1 METMPSC
8 TNSHTSLPKLSMSK
22 HVQRRDSLSSSRTR
36 DSGYNSDPD
45 PLSPLEV
52 AVLEQDLFL
61 ASFPRVPSILLN
73 SKPATLQSIFSF
85 DTLKPSGLGAILSD
99 DARASSDR
107 GISSHP
113 ATSVSDRG
121 IPRSFPCS
129 PPLENVAGHGPAEIL
144 QTQTTSQ
151 DEDIERWVNDNL
163 PSRNRPE
170 QRALSIVSISSTS
183 SCDMYTSTDV
193 SEDEDEYRN
202 RQSISQKPRSTL
214 KVIDLIIRKVEI
226 SLRYAAYKQC
236 AGNNTPSSQSGI
248 SASTGHSRKTSSS
261 SGPKRKTRQD
271 GSPPP
276 EDDDEDR
283 PNKRRRG
290 SITTFD
296 GSDMGARFA
305 CPFYKHDPNRYRNRR
320 TCPGP
325 GWTTVHRMKEHLY
338 RSHAQP
344 IFCPIC
350 YAKFKSDK
358 EQLNHVRL
366 QQCERSSTQQIDGID
381 RETIWTLR
389 KRTTGLRLEEDK
401 WRDVYHILFPGVP
414 TVDIPSPFYDCD
426 SPSEDSRRF
435 RRDLLRRVQEELH
448 SEAEQMPSLVEQ
460 QLLQRVAEIIHRCE
474 QGLLNQS
481 HPHHTSDFNTDRRAS
496 ASSIGSSYQATP
508 ASAPSPPPLQSDSI
522 PVAPVL
528 GSQGHILVP
537 MTFQDTAQYIPEPIV
552 DFTQTVYNDQ
562 PYDTFSLGIDW
573 DDVFSPLQDMQYRKS
588 SELVANTMRPAT
600 RTSLVEFRSILL
612 PPIRIPVRALGALY
626 RPQCSRP
633 APNRAPLQCLMQR
646 RGMNLYKTAK
656 SKTLLGQHKSLTF
669 SPYQVEPP
677 SASSHRINLFETDR
691 HHSKYELIAKDVSL
705 QEAYDNYVKPGHM
718 IYCLKQLKKGMAK
731 MFKAEGNEH
740 VLDEYNRFS
749 FVEAKSHRIPLN
761 SPQKGRQLGGLKNV
775 IFNESSPLSHYRLS
789 MDRAYQ
795 FIESG
800 SPVEFRIRL
809 QGSVAKA
816 ERLMPG
822 DPTVWPWMHARFPHL
837 RPDFILKGMPE
848 GTTFL
853 INPVSD
859 GRVCQ
864 WVMAKPTTVST
875 TQDLNRRFEKVQ
887 KGVVT
892 SIKKG
897 QQEMLPQQMRLQ
909 LAGSGN
915 QNYSPNTGLPRS
927 KAKAKYGKGGDVTYG
942 AEEKKHLAKDAET
955 YRFLQPDVDE
965 KQGAEDKGGVEKED
979 KQEDEDEDGDEFRP
993 RYRYAKTPPPEPKHR
1008 WLGRGSRR

>member
-1 METMPSC
+1 
-8 TNSHTSLPKLSMSK
+8 
-22 HVQRRDSLSSSRTR
+22 
-36 DSGYNSDPD
+36 
-45 PLSPLEV
+45 
-52 AVLEQDLFL
+52 
-61 ASFPRVPSILLN
+61 
-73 SKPATLQSIFSF
+73 
-85 DTLKPSGLGAILSD
+85 
-99 DARASSDR
+99 
-107 GISSHP
+107 
-113 ATSVSDRG
+113 
-121 IPRSFPCS
+121 
-129 PPLENVAGHGPAEIL
+129 
-144 QTQTTSQ
+144 
-151 DEDIERWVNDNL
+151 
-163 PSRNRPE
+163 
-170 QRALSIVSISSTS
+170 
-183 SCDMYTSTDV
+183 
-193 SEDEDEYRN
+193 
-202 RQSISQKPRSTL
+202 
-214 KVIDLIIRKVEI
+214 
-226 SLRYAAYKQC
+226 
-236 AGNNTPSSQSGI
+236 
-248 SASTGHSRKTSSS
+248 
-261 SGPKRKTRQD
+261 
-271 GSPPP
+271 
-276 EDDDEDR
+276 
-283 PNKRRRG
+283 
-290 SITTFD
+290 
-296 GSDMGARFA
+296 
-305 CPFYKHDPNRYRNRR
+305 
-320 TCPGP
+320 
-325 GWTTVHRMKEHLY
+325 
-338 RSHAQP
+338 
-344 IFCPIC
+344 
-350 YAKFKSDK
+350 
-358 EQLNHVRL
+358 
-366 QQCERSSTQQIDGID
+366 
-381 RETIWTLR
+381 
-389 KRTTGLRLEEDK
+389 
-401 WRDVYHILFPGVP
+401 
-414 TVDIPSPFYDCD
+414 
-426 SPSEDSRRF
+426 
-435 RRDLLRRVQEELH
+435 
-448 SEAEQMPSLVEQ
+448 
-460 QLLQRVAEIIHRCE
+460 
-474 QGLLNQS
+474 
-481 HPHHTSDFNTDRRAS
+481 
-496 ASSIGSSYQATP
+496 
-508 ASAPSPPPLQSDSI
+508 
-522 PVAPVL
+522 
-528 GSQGHILVP
+528 
-537 MTFQDTAQYIPEPIV
+537 
-552 DFTQTVYNDQ
+552 
-562 PYDTFSLGIDW
+562 
-573 DDVFSPLQDMQYRKS
+573 
-588 SELVANTMRPAT
+588 
-600 RTSLVEFRSILL
+600 
-612 PPIRIPVRALGALY
+612 
-626 RPQCSRP
+626 
-633 APNRAPLQCLMQR
+633 
-646 RGMNLYKTAK
+646 MNLYKTAK

-761 SPQKGRQLGGLKNV
+761 SPQKGRQLGGLKNI